1 MKRFVI
7 FLLTL
12 FVFISLPSDTFGA
25 EEFSDEKYDEYLS
38 AYDLSFF
45 EDKLGDDTYSFLEEL
60 GLSEFNARDITSLS
74 FNKVLDLLLSVAK
87 KRIKN
92 PLGGINAVLIYVVLS
107 ALFQSLKSDKSDM
120 SSLYSTVSALCVS
133 LVLAARISPSVTLG
147 ASSVKIASDF
157 VFAFVPV
164 FAAIVAASGGITAS
178 FSSNALLL
186 TLAQALSL
194 ISSNVFIPV
203 INCFLGIGICS
214 GLRAELNLQRLV
226 YSIKWGLTTA
236 VSFLSGVFVSVLS
249 IKTAVASKADELG
262 LRSIR
267 FMLSSVVP
275 VVGGTLSE
283 GLVSIQSY
291 SSLIK
296 SSVGIVGIVAIA
308 LVFIPA
314 IIETAL
320 WRFSLSGALIIC
332 DVFGDKSVSL
342 VITAF
347 KDTMLLINVVLI
359 VSMLT
364 AVVSFGV
371 LVASG
376 G

>member
-1 MKRFVI
+1 MRRIIVFLITFFV
-7 FLLTL
+7 LT
-12 FVFISLPSDTFGA
+12 SLPSEAFGK
-25 EEFSDEKYDEYLS
+25 EEFSDEKYGEYLS

-45 EDKLGDDTYSFLEEL
+45 EDKLGEDTYSFLDEL
-60 GLSEFNARDITSLS
+60 GVSGFDFRDITSLS
-74 FNKVLDLLLSVAK
+74 FSKVLDLLLSVAK

-92 PLGGINAVLIYVVLS
+92 PLGGINAVLLYVILS
-107 ALFQSLKSDKSDM
+107 ALFQSLKSDSSDM

-133 LVLAARISPSVTLG
+133 LVLAVMISPSVTLG

-157 VFAFVPV
+157 VFAFIPV

-186 TLAQALSL
+186 TLAQSLSL
-194 ISSNVFIPV
+194 ISSNIFVPV
-203 INCFLGIGICS
+203 INCFLGIGICA
-214 GLRAELNLQRLV
+214 GIRAELNLQRLV

-236 VSFLSGVFVSVLS
+236 VSFLSGAFVSVLS
-249 IKTAVASKADELG
+249 IKTAVASKADALG

-275 VVGGTLSE
+275 IVGGTLSE

-296 SSVGIVGIVAIA
+296 SSVGIVGIIAIA
-308 LVFIPA
+308 FVFIPA

-320 WRFSLSGALIIC
+320 WRLSLSAALIIC

-359 VSMLT
+359 VSLLT
-364 AVVSFGV
+364 TVVSFGI